1 MIAKLKAYGTCDH
14 SLDLIRSYF
23 SDRLSRVR
31 LGNISSTWK
40 HVNRG
45 CPQGSAFGPLLWNL
59 FQNDLTYLSKSNICM
74 YADDHQ
80 FYEMHKKVSEVQ
92 VKLQDCATEATGW
105 YDSNLLKGN
114 FKKYGTMIIG
124 KKKEEIKINVKGTE
138 VESYDNLMLLGVNID
153 SQLNFTEHISN
164 VCKKSSQRVGVIMRM
179 RNLIPTNAKL
189 QLYKAAILPHLTY
202 CHIVWHFCKA
212 SDSRKLEHVQERGL
226 RAVFCDKNSSEKTR
240 MCTFH

>member
-1 MIAKLKAYGTCDH
+1 
-14 SLDLIRSYF
+14 
-23 SDRLSRVR
+23 
-31 LGNISSTWK
+31 
-40 HVNRG
+40 
-45 CPQGSAFGPLLWNL
+45 
-59 FQNDLTYLSKSNICM
+59 M

-153 SQLNFTEHISN
+153 SHLNFTEHISN
-164 VCKKSSQRVGVIMRM
+164 VCEKSSQQVGIIMRM
-179 RNLIPTNAKL
+179 RNSIPTNAKL
-189 QLYKAAILPHLTY
+189 QLYKTAILLHLTY
-202 CHIVWHFCKA
+202 YHIV
-212 SDSRKLEHVQERGL
+212 
-226 RAVFCDKNSSEKTR
+226 
-240 MCTFH
+240 